1 MGLIVGAVLFF
12 IVFGVV
18 VSLVEKGAKGINSR
32 VVRPYI
38 GLLLIAALIA
48 GLGFVLGFLF
58 NGLQDFF
65 FTIAK
70 VVAVSACAALC
81 LHLIVAVAKRWL

>member
-1 MGLIVGAVLFF
+1 MGVIVGV
-12 IVFGVV
+12 IVFLIALGALS
-18 VSLVEKGAKGINSR
+18 SLIERGAASR
-32 VVRPYI
+32 LLRPYI

-58 NGLQDFF
+58 SGLQDFF

-70 VVAVSACAALC
+70 VVAVFAGVGLC
-81 LHLIVAVAKRWL
+81 LHLIVAVAKRWLK